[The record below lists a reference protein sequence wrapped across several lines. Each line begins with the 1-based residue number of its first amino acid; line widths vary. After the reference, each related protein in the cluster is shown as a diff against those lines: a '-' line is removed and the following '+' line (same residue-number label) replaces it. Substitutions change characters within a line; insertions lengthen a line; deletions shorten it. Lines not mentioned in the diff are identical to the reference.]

1 MTIAGQ
7 RLTLDEFLRLPE
19 QEPPLEYLA
28 GAIRP
33 KLSPNYRHSR
43 LEAELARRFEGAGS
57 LDDPL
62 MAFPEARVTIGGL
75 SHVPDVVAIRTSRVQ
90 LDDNGEV
97 MLYTTAAPDLA
108 VEIVSPGQ
116 GREGQDERCRWYV
129 ANGVLAAVRVDPERR
144 TVRVFRPTGQPPD
157 LQGTD
162 VVDLDDV
169 APGLRFS
176 VDELFAALRPRRSAP
191 QMQE

>member
-1 MTIAGQ
+1 
-7 RLTLDEFLRLPE
+7 
-19 QEPPLEYLA
+19 
-28 GAIRP
+28 
-33 KLSPNYRHSR
+33 
-43 LEAELARRFEGAGS
+43 
-57 LDDPL
+57 
-62 MAFPEARVTIGGL
+62 
-75 SHVPDVVAIRTSRVQ
+75 VPDVVAIRTSRVQ
-90 LDDNGEV
+90 LDDHGEV

-144 TVRVFRPTGQPPD
+144 TVRVFRATGQPPD